1 MTRIRYAAPMAVAL
15 VALLASLGQGQD
27 TAHFV
32 AAGRVSVRHLS
43 ALPRDSV
50 PGLRAWIV
58 VGTVGS
64 LSLIELGPGVPSAAA
79 DHYHAR
85 EQINVGLTGTTD
97 VQLDSRHI
105 PLSRATSIVVPP
117 NVVHVARNQTF
128 APVSY
133 FEFHVVRRPDL
144 VPPFQPIAFPRA
156 PAPSPLDPTA
166 KVVLGHDFANGSSV
180 PGEGKTCSFRVHV
193 IRSGSTL
200 EIADSGDEHFWYSLG
215 KGTVVERNGVSQSVD
230 ANSIVVVPPSSG
242 LVRVT
247 ASETPLTLL
256 HFVVHPDKP

>member
-1 MTRIRYAAPMAVAL
+1 MTRIRCAVPMAVAF
-15 VALLASLGQGQD
+15 VVLLASLGRGQD

-32 AAGRVSVRHLS
+32 GAGRVSVRHLS
-43 ALPRDSV
+43 ALPRDSA
-50 PGLRAWIV
+50 PGIRAWIV

-64 LSLIELGPGVPSAAA
+64 LSLLELGPGVPSAAA

-85 EQINVGLTGTTD
+85 EQINVGFTGTAD

-105 PLSRATSIVVPP
+105 PLPRGTSIVVPP

-166 KVVLGHDFANGSSV
+166 KVVLGHDFVNGT
-180 PGEGKTCSFRVHV
+180 PAPAEGKTSSFRVHV
-193 IRSGSTL
+193 IGSGSYL

-215 KGTVVERNGVSQSVD
+215 KGTVVERNGVSQSFD
-230 ANSIVVVPPSSG
+230 ANSIVVIPPSSG
-242 LVRVT
+242 PIRVT
-247 ASETPLTLL
+247 ANEKLTLL
-256 HFVVHPDKP
+256 HFVVRPDKP